1 MAGFAGRRVG
11 DPLVGSGRMAVL
23 RFGGGQAVGT
33 VPGLRKSLLCSVVRV
48 GHDTPSLCPPPILE
62 SQPETRVWRLL
73 SLPLLLLNLPWSSP
87 FCLSWKLLVSPASLL
102 WPPRNTPVWQPSG
115 PRHLDDNDQLSVCV
129 SHLTG
134 HLDINVSFLYPPDAK
149 QNTCPM
155 ASVCRMNI

>member
-1 MAGFAGRRVG
+1 MT
-11 DPLVGSGRMAVL
+11 
-23 RFGGGQAVGT
+23 GGGDCARASEIIT
-33 VPGLRKSLLCSVVRV
+33 LLSCQSGSR
-48 GHDTPSLCPPPILE
+48 HPLTLPPPPILE

>member
-1 MAGFAGRRVG
+1 MEDDRRWGLCQGFGNH
-11 DPLVGSGRMAVL
+11 
-23 RFGGGQAVGT
+23 
-33 VPGLRKSLLCSVVRV
+33 CSAQLSEWVT
-48 GHDTPSLCPPPILE
+48 TPPHSAPPPILE